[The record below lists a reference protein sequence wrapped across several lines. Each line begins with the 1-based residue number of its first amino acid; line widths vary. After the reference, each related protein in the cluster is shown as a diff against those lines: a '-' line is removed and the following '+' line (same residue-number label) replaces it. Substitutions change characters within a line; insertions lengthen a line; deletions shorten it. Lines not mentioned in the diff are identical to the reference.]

1 MTYLNFIV
9 SIGVIRPGI
18 IMLYNFISTNSDG
31 PCAVLAAI
39 LKWLG
44 MYCFIADF
52 TQTKLSASYLSE

>member
-1 MTYLNFIV
+1 
-9 SIGVIRPGI
+9 
-18 IMLYNFISTNSDG
+18 MLYNFISTNSDG